1 MGVRP
6 DVGPHC
12 PNEYGAVVE
21 SILAVELP
29 TVTPG
34 LMCVCHL
41 PRLKS
46 KSCCPSRSAGL
57 AAKTDSLAAAS
68 GSANAM
74 QAKAQGGKHD
84 AAGLGMLEGYSAI
97 GIVLKCHFARKSPTT
112 ALGRGGELVGGTSKD
127 LA

>member
-1 MGVRP
+1 MRGPDARQVGDQCRRPGPAAIGRIGLFVSMGVRP

-74 QAKAQGGKHD
+74 QARA
-84 AAGLGMLEGYSAI
+84 
-97 GIVLKCHFARKSPTT
+97 
-112 ALGRGGELVGGTSKD
+112 
-127 LA
+127 